1 MNLGDIFEKDYYFEF
16 EPRKNY
22 ETGRVAHKLPRGT
35 NEPLRL
41 TIEEMYL
48 LRQFFKEYGSD
59 ALFDELYEFNED
71 LYLDNAEIL
80 LDIICSR
87 LNTVY
92 SEEEM
97 MLMDNISL
105 DDYTVIWPES
115 LINDVLDDDLLDW
128 KAIKEAENGT
138 DEDESNLD
146 TLSTTLNIGDTIMA
160 TKDTVL
166 ETMKQAGTPLNAG
179 KIAELS
185 GLDRKEVDKAMKEL
199 KAEGA
204 IVSPVRCK
212 REPAQK

>member
-22 ETGRVAHKLPRGT
+22 ETGKVAHKLPRGT
-35 NEPLRL
+35 NEPLRF

-59 ALFDELYEFNED
+59 ASFDELYEFNED

-92 SEEEM
+92 LEEEM

-128 KAIKEAENGT
+128 KAIKEAENDT
-138 DEDESNLD
+138 DE
-146 TLSTTLNIGDTIMA
+146 DTIMA

-212 REPAQK
+212 WEPAQK

>member
-1 MNLGDIFEKDYYFEF
+1 MMGVEYSSCLALQPLLEFRIALGDGDMADGI
-16 EPRKNY
+16 PQ
-22 ETGRVAHKLPRGT
+22 GT
-35 NEPLRL
+35 FL
-41 TIEEMYL
+41 T
-48 LRQFFKEYGSD
+48 D
-59 ALFDELYEFNED
+59 
-71 LYLDNAEIL
+71 DNAEIL

-92 SEEEM
+92 LEEEM
-97 MLMDNISL
+97 MLIDNISL

-128 KAIKEAENGT
+128 KAIKETENGT

-212 REPAQK
+212 WEPAQK

>member
-16 EPRKNY
+16 EPRMNY
-22 ETGRVAHKLPRGT
+22 ETGKAAHKLPRGT
-35 NEPLRL
+35 NEPIRFTL
-41 TIEEMYL
+41 EEMYL
-48 LRQFFKEYGSD
+48 LRLFFKEYGSD

-115 LINDVLDDDLLDW
+115 LINDVLDNNLLDW
-128 KAIKEAENGT
+128 KAIEKAENDM
-138 DEDESNLD
+138 DEDDSNLD
-146 TLSTTLNIGDTIMA
+146 TLSTTSNIGDTIMA

-212 REPAQK
+212 WEPAQN

>member
-1 MNLGDIFEKDYYFEF
+1 
-16 EPRKNY
+16 
-22 ETGRVAHKLPRGT
+22 
-35 NEPLRL
+35 
-41 TIEEMYL
+41 
-48 LRQFFKEYGSD
+48 
-59 ALFDELYEFNED
+59 
-71 LYLDNAEIL
+71 
-80 LDIICSR
+80 
-87 LNTVY
+87 
-92 SEEEM
+92 
-97 MLMDNISL
+97 MDNVSL

-128 KAIKEAENGT
+128 KAIEEAENDS

-146 TLSTTLNIGDTIMA
+146 TLLTTSNIGDTIMA

-212 REPAQK
+212 WEPAQK

>member
-22 ETGRVAHKLPRGT
+22 KTGKVAHKLPRGT
-35 NEPLRL
+35 DEPLRF

-105 DDYTVIWPES
+105 DDYTIIWPES
-115 LINDVLDDDLLDW
+115 LINDVLDDNLLDW
-128 KAIKEAENGT
+128 KAIEKAENDM
-138 DEDESNLD
+138 DEDDSNLD
-146 TLSTTLNIGDTIMA
+146 TLSTTSNIGDTIMA

-212 REPAQK
+212 WEPAQK

>member
-16 EPRKNY
+16 EPRMNY
-22 ETGRVAHKLPRGT
+22 ETGKAAHKLPRGT
-35 NEPLRL
+35 NEPIRFTL
-41 TIEEMYL
+41 EEMYL
-48 LRQFFKEYGSD
+48 LRQFFKVYGSD

-115 LINDVLDDDLLDW
+115 LINDVLDNNLLDW
-128 KAIKEAENGT
+128 KAIEKAENDM
-138 DEDESNLD
+138 DEDDSNLD
-146 TLSTTLNIGDTIMA
+146 TLSTTSNIGDTIMA

-212 REPAQK
+212 WEPAQN

>member
-1 MNLGDIFEKDYYFEF
+1 MNLGDTFEKDYYFEF

-22 ETGRVAHKLPRGT
+22 ETGNVAHKLPQGT
-35 NEPLRL
+35 NEPLRF

-59 ALFDELYEFNED
+59 AS
-71 LYLDNAEIL
+71 IL

-92 SEEEM
+92 LEEEM

-115 LINDVLDDDLLDW
+115 LINDVLDDNLLDW
-128 KAIKEAENGT
+128 KAIEEAENDT

-146 TLSTTLNIGDTIMA
+146 TLSTTSNKTL
-160 TKDTVL
+160 L
-166 ETMKQAGTPLNAG
+166 WQ
-179 KIAELS
+179 
-185 GLDRKEVDKAMKEL
+185 
-199 KAEGA
+199 
-204 IVSPVRCK
+204 
-212 REPAQK
+212 QKTQYWRL

>member
-1 MNLGDIFEKDYYFEF
+1 
-16 EPRKNY
+16 
-22 ETGRVAHKLPRGT
+22 
-35 NEPLRL
+35 
-41 TIEEMYL
+41 
-48 LRQFFKEYGSD
+48 
-59 ALFDELYEFNED
+59 
-71 LYLDNAEIL
+71 
-80 LDIICSR
+80 
-87 LNTVY
+87 
-92 SEEEM
+92 M

-115 LINDVLDDDLLDW
+115 LINDVLDDNLLDW
-128 KAIKEAENGT
+128 KAIEEAENDT
-138 DEDESNLD
+138 DEE
-146 TLSTTLNIGDTIMA
+146 NIGDIIMA

-212 REPAQK
+212 WEPAQK

>member
-22 ETGRVAHKLPRGT
+22 ETVKVAHKLPRGT
-35 NEPLRL
+35 NEPLRF

-59 ALFDELYEFNED
+59 ASFDELYEFNED

-92 SEEEM
+92 LEEEM

-146 TLSTTLNIGDTIMA
+146 TLSTTLNIGDIIMA

-212 REPAQK
+212 WEPAQK

>member
-16 EPRKNY
+16 EPKKNY
-22 ETGRVAHKLPRGT
+22 ETGKVAHKLPQGT
-35 NEPLRL
+35 NEPLRF

-59 ALFDELYEFNED
+59 ASFDELYEFNED

-92 SEEEM
+92 LEEEM
-97 MLMDNISL
+97 MLMDNISP

-128 KAIKEAENGT
+128 KAIKEAENDT

-212 REPAQK
+212 WEPAQK

>member
-22 ETGRVAHKLPRGT
+22 ETGKVAHKLPQGT
-35 NEPLRL
+35 NEPLRF

-105 DDYTVIWPES
+105 DDYTVIWPKS
-115 LINDVLDDDLLDW
+115 LINDVLDDNLLDW
-128 KAIKEAENGT
+128 KAIEAAEEDT
-138 DEDESNLD
+138 DDD
-146 TLSTTLNIGDTIMA
+146 D
-160 TKDTVL
+160 D
-166 ETMKQAGTPLNAG
+166 
-179 KIAELS
+179 
-185 GLDRKEVDKAMKEL
+185 
-199 KAEGA
+199 
-204 IVSPVRCK
+204 
-212 REPAQK
+212 